1 MLTFPDSATT
11 AAGSRGVA
19 PSVLGEVGGYSAAAI
34 GADIPAAFWTAAANR
49 IRGPLPA

>member
-1 MLTFPDSATT
+1 MLTFPDSAT
-11 AAGSRGVA
+11 AAAASRGVA
-19 PSVLGEVGGYSAAAI
+19 PSVLGTVAGYSAGAT